1 MKDLRKFLGVFVIV
15 LALILCV
22 PNSVKAE
29 EVMSDDFK
37 SYLNENLELE
47 IKASFPTSEKD
58 FMIKI
63 IAYMFENHALEQN
76 VSLEDYS
83 DDFTTLDLVINFGEE
98 NEETHTVK
106 IKYLYNE
113 ELNTK
118 INGLISEEERTVGKF
133 VLNDLDMLHYY
144 YFRNKYDKI
153 EVEQVPMYLVNSFSS
168 RLKSVVDNKNIILR
182 SLLIYGAEQHGLVG
196 QQVADISWY
205 EYDDTV
211 YATYEQLVLFDID
224 HIFYVPSDTPNNAD
238 DVKNAAQKRIND
250 YLQNENVKLT
260 YISTAREY
268 LQNSN
273 YETIEEAFR
282 REYDLEDISESDYVY
297 KVEMEI
303 DEDLTCTF
311 DIIIKRDSSKMIT
324 TSKNVDFMTG
334 IEVHT
339 DVPISPDATISVS
352 ELTSGSEYDRI
363 IRLLNLTDSVT
374 YDIKLYSKTLGKNIT
389 KLDDGTFEVKIP
401 IPENLKGKVLA
412 AYYVDEDGKI
422 EEYEVTIKDGY
433 AIFKTPHF
441 SIYTLGNAKLT
452 NNPNDD
458 GMNVSEENPQ
468 TFDNVLLYVI
478 FGIISLVGLGVS
490 GIILIEKNKHIKV
503 R

>member
-1 MKDLRKFLGVFVIV
+1 
-15 LALILCV
+15 
-22 PNSVKAE
+22 
-29 EVMSDDFK
+29 
-37 SYLNENLELE
+37 
-47 IKASFPTSEKD
+47 
-58 FMIKI
+58 
-63 IAYMFENHALEQN
+63 
-76 VSLEDYS
+76 
-83 DDFTTLDLVINFGEE
+83 
-98 NEETHTVK
+98 
-106 IKYLYNE
+106 
-113 ELNTK
+113 
-118 INGLISEEERTVGKF
+118 
-133 VLNDLDMLHYY
+133 ML
-144 YFRNKYDKI
+144 
-153 EVEQVPMYLVNSFSS
+153 
-168 RLKSVVDNKNIILR
+168 LK
-182 SLLIYGAEQHGLVG
+182 
-196 QQVADISWY
+196 
-205 EYDDTV
+205 
-211 YATYEQLVLFDID
+211 
-224 HIFYVPSDTPNNAD
+224 
-238 DVKNAAQKRIND
+238 KRIND

-303 DEDLTCTF
+303 AEDLTCTF
-311 DIIIKRDSSKMIT
+311 DIIIKRDSSKTIT
-324 TSKNVDFMTG
+324 TFKNLDFMTG

-401 IPENLKGKVLA
+401 IPENLKGKALA

-441 SIYTLGNAKLT
+441 SIYTLGNVKLT
-452 NNPNDD
+452 NNPDDD

-468 TFDNVLLYVI
+468 TFDNVLLYVA
-478 FGIISLVGLGVS
+478 FGIISLIGLGVS
-490 GIILIEKNKHIKV
+490 GIILIEKNKQIKV